1 MLLMRPLVP
10 LAAFTCL
17 AACLAAC
24 GDGDGTST
32 TSGGGTGGASASSGL
47 TSSGSAIASSASS
60 SNTSTGAGAGNPD
73 DPYGCLQG
81 DTPTRPESIPEG
93 YLPYTCWSEK
103 PQCMLWIPQDPE
115 TQVEPL
121 EWEPCGE
128 GAPGGDGCQQMK
140 RPWWTGEGYGAIG
153 DTFPGVPEL
162 DNGGVEP
169 LLRLLRISVDGTD
182 ASYIE
187 FVVGEPDGAI
197 RYSMRKPWSE
207 DDECGYQDYDLTD
220 GVWVMAPNGDDT
232 VPIEESP
239 LDGAIVVDIATKEVS
254 LPYRAN
260 DPSTPGWRA
269 GAQGFL
275 RRTSPALYL
284 HDRAFTS
291 ETLLHS
297 AATDPIGAISST
309 ARHLIGDSAIW
320 EVYTSTTI
328 GIRAYDPERGPH
340 DLIRFLDEPTRGAGT
355 PGTDGVD
362 LVWMEG
368 EDYQPDLY
376 TYATRSIMTSPFTT
390 DPAALKPRRLRRN
403 LSTSFGTASEAFRVG
418 CGRAAKS
425 GGVSTKDIQI
435 VRLSDGQGWNLL
447 HTQQLWHASTV
458 VGMTCD
464 EIFLVVQIWEGEGG
478 EPNGSTIQR
487 IRFDALGEGL
497 PPD

>member
-1 MLLMRPLVP
+1 MRPYHAF
-10 LAAFTCL
+10 AAIALL
-17 AACLAAC
+17 AACDGSDET
-24 GDGDGTST
+24 GDT
-32 TSGGGTGGASASSGL
+32 TAGSAGAGGATASSGL
-47 TSSGSAIASSASS
+47 APSGSAIASSTSPSS

-140 RPWWTGEGYGAIG
+140 RPWWTGSGPAVGATFPALPEIDKMG
-153 DTFPGVPEL
+153 DTTLLHFARVSLTGQGSPESWAEWVTYEL
-162 DNGGVEP
+162 DGP
-169 LLRLLRISVDGTD
+169 ARFAARLPILGKT
-182 ASYIE
+182 
-187 FVVGEPDGAI
+187 
-197 RYSMRKPWSE
+197 
-207 DDECGYQDYDLTD
+207 ECGYQDYDVTD
-220 GVWVMAPNGDDT
+220 GIWVIAPNGDDT
-232 VPIEESP
+232 VPIEESY

-269 GAQGFL
+269 GAQGFI
-275 RRTSPALYL
+275 RFTSPALYL

-297 AATDPIGAISST
+297 AATDPIGASSST
-309 ARHLIGDSAIW
+309 AFQLIGDSAIW
-320 EVYTSTTI
+320 EVGTSTTN